1 LKNNKYRIAKSRYD
15 SIDSYISNDP
25 SNKPEYNDIPLVF
38 DEDIYK
44 KLSDNGID
52 NLLARHISH
61 LFIRDPL
68 VIFHELLNIDDN
80 ESTDH
85 FENLQSTNWQTMRFK
100 PPPSK
105 TSPIGWRVEFRSME
119 IQLTDF
125 ENAAFAIF
133 IVLVTRAVL
142 SFNTNF
148 YIPISKVCFSSLMDG
163 LQIILFGDCIWVILI

>member
-1 LKNNKYRIAKSRYD
+1 M
-15 SIDSYISNDP
+15 
-25 SNKPEYNDIPLVF
+25 
-38 DEDIYK
+38 
-44 KLSDNGID
+44 
-52 NLLARHISH
+52 
-61 LFIRDPL
+61 
-68 VIFHELLNIDDN
+68 DDN

-133 IVLVTRAVL
+133 VVLVTRAVL

-148 YIPISKVCFSSLMDG
+148 YIPISKVGRLDVVEHVFRMNCREVCPNSL
-163 LQIILFGDCIWVILI
+163 LILRSTYRWTRT

>member
-1 LKNNKYRIAKSRYD
+1 MKDNKFRIPKSRYD
-15 SIDSYISNDP
+15 SIDSYISTDP
-25 SNKPEYNDIPLVF
+25 NFKPEYNDIPLVY

-52 NLLARHISH
+52 DLLARHIAH

-68 VIFHELLNIDDN
+68 VIFHELLNVDDN

-148 YIPISKVCFSSLMDG
+148 YIPISKVRKEKRN
-163 LQIILFGDCIWVILI
+163 IP